1 MDKSESVD
9 PYSNK
14 EDNNLP
20 DSSGR
25 FDKKF
30 NI

>member
-1 MDKSESVD
+1 MDKSESVE

-14 EDNNLP
+14 EDNNPP
-20 DSSGR
+20 DSNGGIG
-25 FDKKF
+25 KKF